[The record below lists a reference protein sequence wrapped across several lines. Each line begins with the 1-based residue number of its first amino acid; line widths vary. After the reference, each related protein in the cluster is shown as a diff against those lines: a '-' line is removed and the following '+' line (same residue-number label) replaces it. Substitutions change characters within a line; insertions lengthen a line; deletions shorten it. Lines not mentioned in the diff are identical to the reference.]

1 MKRCNNCGWF
11 NLDTATRCEMCDDE
25 SLEPVVIEQ
34 QSVPEPVAETVPEF
48 VSEPVSETKP
58 EPVELVAEPVVEAV
72 PEPEPVP
79 VAEEKVRKPMM
90 ETVAFGAPAAVAP
103 SHKNYAATMM
113 DVREFVEEGPAPS
126 GCPKCNY
133 PVSGGVDFC
142 PNCGATVRKPAPA
155 EPNPTKKEIPAEPK
169 QVGMATVRIGDSPAP
184 APEEKKGFLKTVRI
198 GGDVTPSIKK
208 TGSLKATVRDI
219 PEELVVEEDKDIF
232 RLVPVDDMGE
242 APVEMHLDDVVIIS
256 GRRYKFQK

>member
-48 VSEPVSETKP
+48 VSEPVFETKP
-58 EPVELVAEPVVEAV
+58 EPVEPVAEPVVEAV

-90 ETVAFGAPAAVAP
+90 ETVAFGAPAAVAS

-113 DVREFVEEGPAPS
+113 DVREFVEEEPAPS

-155 EPNPTKKEIPAEPK
+155 EPK
-169 QVGMATVRIGDSPAP
+169 QVGMATVRIGDSPAPAP